1 MSTIKEQQ
9 DLLASGDAAAIAAA
23 RASGFLAPSAE
34 WDPDP
39 VWDYATASDSQKL
52 AEALAWRGKG
62 WETDVE
68 NGVKRMTDAEHE
80 DYIRSMGGG
89 GGEATSFNFGTSSY
103 KNPYAEQLDALT
115 GKYLNR
121 GPFTYDYT
129 TDPLYQQ
136 YQKEYTRLGQRAMDD
151 TIAKVSARTGG
162 LASSYAGS
170 AASQAY
176 NNYMA
181 ALSNKIPELEQYAY
195 GKYNDEGNTMLNQIN
210 LLRGLDSDAYG
221 RYSSERAYGDSRAD
235 LAYDRNLAA
244 QNQAFNRNLAGAQL
258 LAQYGDMSGLEGV
271 YGINGLQDKYNE
283 ANAVYAYGDDG
294 TPYMISSAKGLN
306 YLNTLP
312 EGGSAT
318 GGDGSTWTRKNGQVV
333 ITDANGRTYR
343 YGEAKP
349 TYGGYLPQ
357 PQDEYVQNTNSM
369 TGLELA
375 QGITNYMQAVAG
387 NGVSDPTAA
396 AKQYAYNFV
405 QQGRID
411 PETAAEIV
419 AVVLGSGR

>member
-1 MSTIKEQQ
+1 MGTKSEDVLARDKIYYDGQYYDAPDASWTSAAPAMYRTTPEQLEQ
-9 DLLASGDAAAIAAA
+9 NWFAGYDGAGWKNAQANYANMTPLEQAIFDNANK
-23 RASGFLAPSAE
+23 RHDE
-34 WDPDP
+34 
-39 VWDYATASDSQKL
+39 Y
-52 AEALAWRGKG
+52 
-62 WETDVE
+62 
-68 NGVKRMTDAEHE
+68 VK
-80 DYIRSMGGG
+80 SVGGG
-89 GGEATSFNFGTSSY
+89 GVTSFSFGGY
-103 KNPYAEQLDALT
+103 KNPYAEQLDTLT

-312 EGGSAT
+312 EGVSAT

-333 ITDANGRTYR
+333 ITDTNGRTYR

-349 TYGGYLPQ
+349 SYGGYLPQ